1 MLYKIKF
8 ISEEVDGF
16 FREFEIDSDSTFLDL
31 NKAVLG
37 YCNYPDDQMTSFY
50 VCNREWERGQQI
62 TREDMSYPGDE
73 ENDLYLMEKTP
84 LSDFIDDKG
93 QRFEFVFD
101 PFSERSFY
109 LQVKEII
116 PGQHLDAP
124 ELLRSAGD
132 APEQLA
138 QLDVDP
144 VPTPVKGAKAGAEP
158 VDEEEDE
165 DDLFYGD
172 SGFNS
177 DDFDPEGFEF
187 TEGQPY

>member
-73 ENDLYLMEKTP
+73 
-84 LSDFIDDKG
+84 
-93 QRFEFVFD
+93 
-101 PFSERSFY
+101 
-109 LQVKEII
+109 
-116 PGQHLDAP
+116 
-124 ELLRSAGD
+124 
-132 APEQLA
+132 
-138 QLDVDP
+138 
-144 VPTPVKGAKAGAEP
+144 
-158 VDEEEDE
+158 
-165 DDLFYGD
+165 
-172 SGFNS
+172 
-177 DDFDPEGFEF
+177 
-187 TEGQPY
+187 

>member
-1 MLYKIKF
+1 
-8 ISEEVDGF
+8 
-16 FREFEIDSDSTFLDL
+16 
-31 NKAVLG
+31 
-37 YCNYPDDQMTSFY
+37 
-50 VCNREWERGQQI
+50 
-62 TREDMSYPGDE
+62 MSYPGDE

-124 ELLRSAGD
+124 KLLRSAGD

-158 VDEEEDE
+158 GDE
-165 DDLFYGD
+165 
-172 SGFNS
+172 
-177 DDFDPEGFEF
+177 
-187 TEGQPY
+187 

>member
-101 PFSERSFY
+101 PFSERSFICRSRKSFQASTLM
-109 LQVKEII
+109 LQSCCV
-116 PGQHLDAP
+116 PPAMLP
-124 ELLRSAGD
+124 NSWRSWM
-132 APEQLA
+132 L
-138 QLDVDP
+138 
-144 VPTPVKGAKAGAEP
+144 TPFRRP
-158 VDEEEDE
+158 
-165 DDLFYGD
+165 
-172 SGFNS
+172 
-177 DDFDPEGFEF
+177 
-187 TEGQPY
+187 

>member
-16 FREFEIDSDSTFLDL
+16 FREFEIDSESTFLDL
-31 NKAVLG
+31 NKAILG
-37 YCNYPDDQMTSFY
+37 YCDYPDDQMTSFY
-50 VCNREWERGQQI
+50 VCNREWERAQQI
-62 TREDMSYPGDE
+62 TREDMSDPDDE
-73 ENDLYLMEKTP
+73 EEDIFLMEKTP
-84 LSDFIDDKG
+84 LSEFIDDKG

-109 LQVKEII
+109 LQVKDII

-124 ELLRSAGD
+124 ELLRSNGD

-138 QLDVDP
+138 QLDVEP
-144 VPTPVKGAKAGAEP
+144 VPTPVKGAKVAE
-158 VDEEEDE
+158 DAE
-165 DDLFYGD
+165 DDDELFYGD
-172 SGFNS
+172 CDFNS

-187 TEGQPY
+187 TDGQPY

>member
-37 YCNYPDDQMTSFY
+37 CCNYPDDQMTSFY

-124 ELLRSAGD
+124 KLLRSAGD

-158 VDEEEDE
+158 VDEEED
-165 DDLFYGD
+165 DLFYGD